1 MNARVPILFLF
12 LLINLFITYD
22 VSAQQRTTT
31 DSIVLRY
38 ADTTATPSGYF
49 LVKFD
54 AFPGE
59 ALLQRH
65 GLTRSL
71 SARHHILQQ
80 AQFDSVEAKH
90 VLQIY
95 PANHNWKCSDALI
108 RAISTLQL
116 KDTLLVQVSFNNTV
130 NTLQYCRPLSAASSY
145 PVVIASV
152 KMSNWGLFTAQRN
165 VRFIDRLRTAR
176 TEVAINNALPSVD
189 YINVLHQQYPT
200 LQGDKHTVGL
210 KEEWFDTTDIDLL
223 GKAVPSPLAAR
234 TINPHATMMATLIAG
249 LGNTGPS
256 GKGVAV
262 KARLSSSDY
271 QHLLPDE
278 NNYFKNAGITVQ
290 NHSYGTTL
298 ENYYGAE
305 AVAYDQQVYTLD
317 TLLHIFSSGNIGNTA
332 PADGT
337 YKGLSGYANLSGT
350 FKQSKNVLVIGGID
364 TGYNVPVLSSK
375 GPAFDGRISPQLVAY
390 GQAGTSD
397 AAATTTGIS
406 TLVQEAY
413 QQGYATT
420 PSSAMVKAIL
430 VNSADDINTPGP
442 DYSSGYGLLNAIAAI
457 QTIKDKQLFSGEVAT
472 GNTASIPV
480 TVPSNTAR
488 LKITLSWNDPAAT
501 ENVSKALLND
511 LDLSVTDNAG
521 KTYLPWQLS
530 TFPTADSLSAPA
542 RRGRDSVNNIEQ
554 VSIDIPAAGTVNIH
568 VHARQLKS
576 GTTQHFHIAWQAIP
590 LSFFEWQY
598 PAAGEQLS
606 AGDNIAIRWRTPHT
620 GNGTLSFSAD
630 SGRIWMPIAANI
642 PLAGAN
648 SRWNIPRI
656 FSKGLLRMSTTDTTW
671 VSDYFNISTPVS
683 INIGYNCPDT
693 LQINWRS
700 MDNASGYNVYTIKG
714 QTLSLI
720 STTPDTALLIA
731 KTQLSSPYI
740 SIIPQHK
747 DGWAGLQGTTYNYEQ
762 QGVACFFRQV
772 LADVLADNSV
782 DITVV
787 FNAGNKVKKISW
799 ERLQGNDFITLSSE
813 DITPDDHNNM
823 LLYKDHPGHSGIF
836 YYRVKLE
843 LTDGR
848 SIYSDVQ
855 SVQILINQEFYLF
868 PVPASQQLTLL
879 SSRLGD
885 LQVRFVDMNGRTV
898 FTQQLT
904 QMRETYS
911 LKGLAAGI
919 YICVVYEGAQKIFT
933 KRFVKLTD

>member
-12 LLINLFITYD
+12 LLINLFIPYA

-54 AFPGE
+54 AFPGS
-59 ALLQRH
+59 ALLQKH
-65 GLTRSL
+65 GLTKTL
-71 SARHHILQQ
+71 SPRHHILQR
-80 AQFDSVEAKH
+80 ALFDSVEAKH
-90 VLQIY
+90 VMQIY
-95 PANHNWKCSDALI
+95 PANYNWKCSDALVRDI
-108 RAISTLQL
+108 GTLQL
-116 KDTLLVQVSFNNTV
+116 RDSLLVQVSFNNTV

-152 KMSNWGLFTAQRN
+152 KMKDWALFTAQPN
-165 VRFIDRLRTAR
+165 VRFVDRFRTAR

-189 YINVLHQQYPT
+189 YINVLHQQYPA
-200 LQGDKHTVGL
+200 LQGNNHTVGI

-223 GKAVPSPLAAR
+223 GKAVPSPLAAT

-262 KARLSSSDY
+262 KARLSSSNY
-271 QHLLPDE
+271 QRLLPDE
-278 NNYFKNAGITVQ
+278 NNYFKNANIIVQ

-317 TLLHIFSSGNIGNTA
+317 TLLHIFSSGNIGNSA
-332 PADGT
+332 PADGI
-337 YKGLSGYANLSGT
+337 YKGLPGYANLSGT
-350 FKQSKNVLVIGGID
+350 FKQAKNVLVIGGID

-397 AAATTTGIS
+397 AAATTTGIA
-406 TLVQEAY
+406 TIVQEAF
-413 QQGYATT
+413 QQEFSST
-420 PSSAMVKAIL
+420 PSSAMVKAIM

-442 DYSSGYGLLNAIAAI
+442 DYSSGYGLLNAVAAVR
-457 QTIKDKQLFSGEVAT
+457 TINDKRLSSGVVTT
-472 GNTASIPV
+472 GNSVSIPV
-480 TVPSNTAR
+480 NVPPNTAR
-488 LKITLSWNDPAAT
+488 LKITLCWNDPAAT
-501 ENVSKALLND
+501 ENISKSLLND
-511 LDLSVTDNAG
+511 LDLSVTDNTG
-521 KTYLPWQLS
+521 KSYLPWLLS
-530 TFPTADSLSAPA
+530 TYPSADSLSAPA
-542 RRGRDSVNNIEQ
+542 RHGRDSINNVEQ
-554 VSIDIPAAGTVNIH
+554 VSIELPATRTVNIQ
-568 VHARQLKS
+568 VSARQLS
-576 GTTQHFHIAWQAIP
+576 AGTTQRFHIAWQAIP
-590 LSFFEWQY
+590 LSSFEWQY
-598 PAAGEQLS
+598 PAAGEQLT

-630 SGRIWMPIAANI
+630 SGRSWTPIAVDI

-648 SRWNIPRI
+648 SRWNIPAI

-671 VSDYFNISTPVS
+671 TSDYFNISTP
-683 INIGYNCPDT
+683 ININVGYNCPDT
-693 LQINWRS
+693 LQINWRPI
-700 MDNASGYNVYTIKG
+700 DNASGYEVYTMQGKL
-714 QTLSLI
+714 LSLI
-720 STTPDTALLIA
+720 STTTDTVLLISKA
-731 KTQLSSPYI
+731 QLSSPYI
-740 SIIPQHK
+740 SVTPRHK
-747 DGWAGLQGTTYNYEQ
+747 DGWSGLQSATYNYEQ
-762 QGVACFFRQV
+762 QGVLCFFRQI

-782 DITVV
+782 DVTVV
-787 FNAGNKVKKISW
+787 LSTQYRVKKIYW
-799 ERLQGNDFITLSSE
+799 ERLQVNDFVVLSSQ
-813 DITPDDHNNM
+813 DISSSDQYI
-823 LLYKDHPGHSGIF
+823 YKDHPSHSGIF

-848 SIYSDVQ
+848 FIYSDVQ
-855 SVQILINQEFYLF
+855 SVQILINQEFHLF

-885 LQVRFVDMNGRTV
+885 LQIRFVDMNGRTV
-898 FTQQLT
+898 FTRQLT

-911 LKGLAAGI
+911 LKGMAAGV
-919 YICVVYEGAQKIFT
+919 YICVIYEGERKIFT

>member
-1 MNARVPILFLF
+1 MNARLPILFLF

-22 VSAQQRTTT
+22 VFAQQRTTT

-38 ADTTATPSGYF
+38 ADTTASPSGYF

-54 AFPGE
+54 VFPGE
-59 ALLQRH
+59 ALLQQH
-65 GLTRSL
+65 GLTKSL

-95 PANHNWKCSDALI
+95 PANNNWKCSDALI
-108 RAISTLQL
+108 RDISTLQL
-116 KDTLLVQVSFNNTV
+116 KDSLLVQVSFDNTV
-130 NTLQYCRPLSAASSY
+130 NTLQYCRLLSAASSY
-145 PVVIASV
+145 PVVIVSV
-152 KMSNWGLFTAQRN
+152 QMRDWALFTAQRN
-165 VRFIDRLRTAR
+165 VRFADRLRTAR

-200 LQGDKHTVGL
+200 LQGDKHTVGI

-271 QHLLPDE
+271 QRLLPDE
-278 NNYFKNAGITVQ
+278 NNYFKNADITVQ

-305 AVAYDQQVYTLD
+305 AVAYDQQVYTMD

-350 FKQSKNVLVIGGID
+350 FKQAKNVLVIGGID

-375 GPAFDGRISPQLVAY
+375 GPSFDGRISPQLVAY

-397 AAATTTGIS
+397 AAATTTGIA

-413 QQGYATT
+413 QQEYSVT
-420 PSSAMVKAIL
+420 PSAAMAKAIM

-442 DYSSGYGLLNAIAAI
+442 DYSSGYGLLNAIAAVR
-457 QTIKDKQLFSGEVAT
+457 TIKDKRLFTGDVTS
-472 GNTASIPV
+472 GNTAVIPV
-480 TVPSNTAR
+480 NIPPNTAR

-501 ENVSKALLND
+501 ENISKTLVND
-511 LDLSVTDNAG
+511 LDLSVTDNTG
-521 KTYLPWQLS
+521 KSYLPWLLS
-530 TFPTADSLSAPA
+530 IYPAADSLSAPA
-542 RRGRDSVNNIEQ
+542 RRGRDSLNNLEQ
-554 VSIDIPAAGTVNIH
+554 VSIELPAAGTVNIQ
-568 VHARQLKS
+568 VHARQLSS
-576 GTTQHFHIAWQAIP
+576 GTTQRFHIAWQAIS
-590 LSFFEWQY
+590 LSSFEWQY

-606 AGDNIAIRWRTPHT
+606 AGDNIDIRWRTPHT

-630 SGRIWMPIAANI
+630 SGRTWTPIAADI
-642 PLAGAN
+642 PLATAN
-648 SRWNIPRI
+648 SRWNIPLI

-671 VSDYFNISTPVS
+671 TSDYFNISAPIA
-683 INIGYNCPDT
+683 INVGYNCPDT
-693 LQINWRS
+693 LQINWHS
-700 MDNASGYNVYTIKG
+700 IDNASSYEVYTLKG
-714 QTLSLI
+714 QVLFPITTTTDTTLQI
-720 STTPDTALLIA
+720 SKA
-731 KTQLSSPYI
+731 QLSSPYI
-740 SIIPQHK
+740 AVVPIHK
-747 DGWAGLQGTTYNYEQ
+747 DGWAGLQGTSYNYEQ
-762 QGVACFFRQV
+762 QGVYCFFRQI

-787 FNAGNKVKKISW
+787 LSTVYRVKKVYW
-799 ERLQGNDFITLSSE
+799 ERLQGSDFITLSSQ
-813 DITPDDHNNM
+813 DINSNDQYV
-823 LLYKDHPGHSGIF
+823 YKDHPSHSGIF
-836 YYRVKLE
+836 YYRARLE

-848 SIYSDVQ
+848 NIYSDVQ
-855 SVQILINQEFYLF
+855 SVQILINQDFHLF

-885 LQVRFVDMNGRTV
+885 LQVRFTDMNGRTV
-898 FTQQLT
+898 FTRPLT

-911 LKGLAAGI
+911 LKGMAAGV
-919 YICVVYEGAQKIFT
+919 YICVIYEGTQKIFT
-933 KRFVKLTD
+933 KRFVKLAD